1 MSSYYLKEMS
11 CTKSM
16 EQSPSWEANNPSAS
30 HVARMREKRN
40 DTKFLSE
47 VLKVSDSSEELDVS
61 ERVIL

>member
-1 MSSYYLKEMS
+1 
-11 CTKSM
+11 
-16 EQSPSWEANNPSAS
+16 
-30 HVARMREKRN
+30 MREKRN